1 MAENQEKP
9 DTTGWTKDDWERYL
23 ASLGMSNNVGYEQD
37 DQNRV
42 TGFTLGVKGP
52 EDEDREDSGRWHS
65 PESCPI
71 ELGVQIDDFENR
83 IHQPNERPVEDL
95 ILGELEEEEP

>member
-9 DTTGWTKDDWERYL
+9 DTTGWTKEDWESYL
-23 ASLGMSNNVGYEQD
+23 SNLGMDNNVGYED
-37 DQNRV
+37 DPNRV

-71 ELGVQIDDFENR
+71 SLGVQVDDSQNR
-83 IHQPNERPVEDL
+83 IYQPNERPVEDL
-95 ILGELEEEEP
+95 VLEEPEEEEP